1 MVMEC
6 SMVRRLDDT
15 DSSGLR
21 QETWE
26 SILPRPRPTT
36 NSLLSHHFH
45 DHSLV
50 PLPIELRVE
59 NALPRAEIQFACG
72 DRHNHLMMDQQ
83 RLQMRVAVV
92 FPGVV
97 VFVVLAEGGQP
108 LEPLVDV
115 LHQSALM
122 VVDIDS

>member
-1 MVMEC
+1 
-6 SMVRRLDDT
+6 MVRRLDDT
-15 DSSGLR
+15 DSSLVR

-26 SILPRPRPTT
+26 SIPPSARPTT
-36 NSLLSHHFH
+36 NSLLSHNFH

-59 NALPRAEIQFACG
+59 NALPDAEIQFAGG

-83 RLQMRVAVV
+83 RLQMRVTIV
-92 FPGVV
+92 FPGGVV
-97 VFVVLAEGGQP
+97 LVVLAERGQP
-108 LEPLVDV
+108 LEPLIDV

-122 VVDIDS
+122 VVDI